1 MARWAFERIDPR
13 PVEGQRVQVHGKVT
27 LYDKR
32 AELSL
37 RADRIEPAG
46 DGALL
51 ARIEEARRRL
61 DADGL
66 FDAARK
72 RPPPLWPRGIGLI
85 AGREAA
91 APLDVIRNARARLP
105 SARFVLAETAVQGER
120 AVPEILRALAAL
132 DARADVD
139 VIVITRGGGSLEDLL
154 PFSDE
159 GLCRAIAACSTVVVS
174 AVGHERDVPLC
185 DLVADR
191 RASTPTD
198 AARLIVPDARQELEN
213 VERLRSSARRCAE
226 RVVVR
231 ARERLEALAA
241 RPALRSADYW
251 VVSRREALAR
261 LRGSARRRAA
271 ARARRARRARR
282 AARRAAARGRP
293 AGDARAR
300 LRDRDRRARA
310 RRARRGGA
318 RRRASGSTCGSRAAA
333 PARASRRSERM
344 DEVTPVEELSFEA
357 ARDELEQVVQRLE
370 DGSTSLE
377 EALALWERGEALYR
391 ACRSRLEAAEAR
403 IEKLAEALA
412 EPPAAPA
419 TAQDSGIGP
428 T

>member
-1 MARWAFERIDPR
+1 VSAPEAVAPVAPERRVYTVANVNRGLARRVDELPALWVQGDIGDLRYNPNRGFVFLVLRDPDEGASLPVTMSRWAFERLDPR
-13 PVEGQRVQVHGKVT
+13 PVEGQSVQVHGRVT

-72 RPPPLWPRGIGLI
+72 RRPPLWPQGIGLI
-85 AGREAA
+85 AGHDAA

-105 SARFVLAETAVQGER
+105 SARFVLAETAVQGDR

-132 DARADVD
+132 EARPDVD
-139 VIVITRGGGSLEDLL
+139 VIVISRGGGSLEDLL

-159 GLCRAIAACSTVVVS
+159 QLCRAIAACATVVVS

-185 DLVADR
+185 DLVADV

-226 RVVVR
+226 RVVAR

-251 VVSRREALAR
+251 VVSRREGLAR
-261 LRGSARRRAA
+261 LRGLLDGAPQRALA
-271 ARARRARRARR
+271 ARAERA
-282 AARRAAARGRP
+282 GQLV
-293 AGDARAR
+293 AR
-300 LRDRDRRARA
+300 LRAVAPQATLERGYAIVIDDDGHAVRAGASLAPGQHVDLRLA
-310 RRARRGGA
+310 RGGA
-318 RRRASGSTCGSRAAA
+318 G
-333 PARASRRSERM
+333 
-344 DEVTPVEELSFEA
+344 
-357 ARDELEQVVQRLE
+357 
-370 DGSTSLE
+370 
-377 EALALWERGEALYR
+377 
-391 ACRSRLEAAEAR
+391 AR
-403 IEKLAEALA
+403 IEEVRS
-412 EPPAAPA
+412 
-419 TAQDSGIGP
+419 DG
-428 T
+428 

>member
-1 MARWAFERIDPR
+1 LPNASSSEIPAAPVRRVYTVANVNRGLARRVDDLPALWVEGEIGDLRYNPKFGFTFLTLRDPDEGATLSVTMSRWAFERIDPR

-66 FDAARK
+66 FDPASK
-72 RPPPLWPRGIGLI
+72 RQPPLWPRGIGLI
-85 AGREAA
+85 AGHEAA
-91 APLDVIRNARARLP
+91 APLDVIRNARARLR
-105 SARFVLAETAVQGER
+105 SARFVLAETAVQGDR
-120 AVPEILRALAAL
+120 AVPEIMRALTAL
-132 DARADVD
+132 DARPDVD
-139 VIVITRGGGSLEDLL
+139 VIVIARGGGSLEDLL

-159 GLCRAIAACSTVVVS
+159 GLCRAIAGCSTVVVS

-251 VVSRREALAR
+251 VVSRREALGRLRAVLDGAPQRALAARSERAEQLVAR
-261 LRGSARRRAA
+261 LRAVAPQATLERGYAIVIDERGHAVRDAA
-271 ARARRARRARR
+271 AMT
-282 AARRAAARGRP
+282 
-293 AGDARAR
+293 AGEKVDLR
-300 LRDRDRRARA
+300 LA
-310 RRARRGGA
+310 RGGA
-318 RRRASGSTCGSRAAA
+318 G
-333 PARASRRSERM
+333 
-344 DEVTPVEELSFEA
+344 
-357 ARDELEQVVQRLE
+357 
-370 DGSTSLE
+370 
-377 EALALWERGEALYR
+377 
-391 ACRSRLEAAEAR
+391 AR
-403 IEKLAEALA
+403 IEEVR
-412 EPPAAPA
+412 
-419 TAQDSGIGP
+419 TDG
-428 T
+428 

>member
-1 MARWAFERIDPR
+1 MPNASSSEPTGAAPAEAPARRVYTVANVNRGLARRIDELPPLWVEGEIGDLRYNPNRGFVFLTLRDPGEGASLAVTMSRWAFERLDPR

-66 FDAARK
+66 FDAGRK
-72 RPPPLWPRGIGLI
+72 RPLPLWPRGIGLI
-85 AGREAA
+85 AGHDAA
-91 APLDVIRNARARLP
+91 APLDVIRNARARLR

-159 GLCRAIAACSTVVVS
+159 RLCRAIAACATVVVS

-213 VERLRSSARRCAE
+213 IERLRSSARRCAE
-226 RVVVR
+226 RAVVR
-231 ARERLEALAA
+231 APRAA
-241 RPALRSADYW
+241 RGARRPARAAQRDYW

-261 LRGSARRRAA
+261 LREHARRRAP

-282 AARRAAARGRP
+282 AARRAAARRRP
-293 AGDARAR
+293 AGHARAR
-300 LRDRDRRARA
+300 LCHRDRR
-310 RRARRGGA
+310 RRRTPCATPRRSRPGERVDLRLARGGA
-318 RRRASGSTCGSRAAA
+318 G
-333 PARASRRSERM
+333 
-344 DEVTPVEELSFEA
+344 
-357 ARDELEQVVQRLE
+357 
-370 DGSTSLE
+370 
-377 EALALWERGEALYR
+377 
-391 ACRSRLEAAEAR
+391 AR
-403 IEKLAEALA
+403 IEEVRA
-412 EPPAAPA
+412 
-419 TAQDSGIGP
+419 DG
-428 T
+428 

>member
-1 MARWAFERIDPR
+1 LPSASSSESARRVYSVANVNRGLARRIDELPALWVEGEIGDLRYNPKFGFTFLTLRDPDEGATLSVTMSRWAFERIDPR

-27 LYDKR
+27 VYDKR

-66 FDAARK
+66 FDAMRK
-72 RPPPLWPRGIGLI
+72 RQPPLWPRGIGLI
-85 AGREAA
+85 AGHEAA
-91 APLDVIRNARARLP
+91 APLDVIRNSRARLP

-120 AVPEILRALAAL
+120 AVPEILRALLAL

-139 VIVITRGGGSLEDLL
+139 VIVIARGGGSLEDLL

-231 ARERLEALAA
+231 ARERLEALAS

-251 VVSRREALAR
+251 VVSRREALGRLRGVLDGAPQRALAVRAERAEQLVAR
-261 LRGSARRRAA
+261 LRAVAPQATLERGYAIVIDERGLAVRDAA
-271 ARARRARRARR
+271 AI
-282 AARRAAARGRP
+282 AAGERV
-293 AGDARAR
+293 DLR
-300 LRDRDRRARA
+300 LA
-310 RRARRGGA
+310 RGGA
-318 RRRASGSTCGSRAAA
+318 G
-333 PARASRRSERM
+333 
-344 DEVTPVEELSFEA
+344 
-357 ARDELEQVVQRLE
+357 
-370 DGSTSLE
+370 
-377 EALALWERGEALYR
+377 
-391 ACRSRLEAAEAR
+391 AR
-403 IEKLAEALA
+403 IEEVRA
-412 EPPAAPA
+412 
-419 TAQDSGIGP
+419 DG
-428 T
+428 

>member
-1 MARWAFERIDPR
+1 LPNASSSDAAASEAPARRVYTVANVNRGLARRIDELQPLWVEGEIGDLRHNPNRGFVFLTLRDPGEGASLSVTMARWAFERLEPR

-66 FDAARK
+66 FDAGRK
-72 RPPPLWPRGIGLI
+72 RQPPLWPRGIGLI
-85 AGREAA
+85 AGHDAA

-120 AVPEILRALAAL
+120 AVPEILRALGAL
-132 DARADVD
+132 EARADID
-139 VIVITRGGGSLEDLL
+139 VIVISRGGGSLEDLL

-159 GLCRAIAACSTVVVS
+159 GLCRAIAACTTVVVT

-213 VERLRSSARRCAE
+213 IERLRSGARRCAE
-226 RVVVR
+226 RVIVR
-231 ARERLEALAA
+231 GRERLDALAS
-241 RPALRSADYW
+241 RPALRSASYW

-261 LRGSARRRAA
+261 LRAALSGAPQRAVA
-271 ARARRARRARR
+271 LRAERSEQLV
-282 AARRAAARGRP
+282 
-293 AGDARAR
+293 AR
-300 LRDRDRRARA
+300 LRAVAPQATLERGYAIVLDDAGAAVRD
-310 RRARRGGA
+310 
-318 RRRASGSTCGSRAAA
+318 AAA
-333 PARASRRSERM
+333 LAAGERVDVRLARGTA
-344 DEVTPVEELSFEA
+344 V
-357 ARDELEQVVQRLE
+357 
-370 DGSTSLE
+370 
-377 EALALWERGEALYR
+377 
-391 ACRSRLEAAEAR
+391 AR
-403 IEKLAEALA
+403 IEEV
-412 EPPAAPA
+412 
-419 TAQDSGIGP
+419 TANG
-428 T
+428 

>member
-1 MARWAFERIDPR
+1 MPNASSSERPEVPVASERRVYTVANVNRGLARRVDELPALWVEGEIGDLRYNPKFGFTFLTLRDPDEGATLSVTMARWAFERIDPR
-13 PVEGQRVQVHGKVT
+13 PIEGQRVQVHGKVT

-66 FDAARK
+66 FDPARK
-72 RPPPLWPRGIGLI
+72 RTPPLWPRGIGLI
-85 AGREAA
+85 AGHEAA
-91 APLDVIRNARARLP
+91 APLDVIRNARARLR
-105 SARFVLAETAVQGER
+105 SARFVLAETAVQGDR
-120 AVPEILRALAAL
+120 AVPEIMRALTAL

-139 VIVITRGGGSLEDLL
+139 VIVIARGGGSLEDLL

-159 GLCRAIAACSTVVVS
+159 GLCRAIAGCSTVVVS

-251 VVSRREALAR
+251 VVSRREALGRLRAVLDGAPQRALAARSQRAEQLVAR
-261 LRGSARRRAA
+261 LRAVAPQATLERGYAIVIDERGHAVRDAA
-271 ARARRARRARR
+271 A
-282 AARRAAARGRP
+282 
-293 AGDARAR
+293 DH
-300 LRDRDRRARA
+300 
-310 RRARRGGA
+310 GG
-318 RRRASGSTCGSRAAA
+318 
-333 PARASRRSERM
+333 
-344 DEVTPVEELSFEA
+344 
-357 ARDELEQVVQRLE
+357 
-370 DGSTSLE
+370 
-377 EALALWERGEALYR
+377 
-391 ACRSRLEAAEAR
+391 
-403 IEKLAEALA
+403 
-412 EPPAAPA
+412 
-419 TAQDSGIGP
+419 
-428 T
+428 

>member
-1 MARWAFERIDPR
+1 MSAVGAEAEPPVRRVYTVANVNRGIARRIDDLPALWVEGEIGDLRYNPNRGVVFLVLRDPGEGASLPVTMARWNFERLDPR

-66 FDAARK
+66 FEAGRK
-72 RPPPLWPRGIGLI
+72 RRPPLWPRGIGLI
-85 AGREAA
+85 GGHNAA
-91 APLDVIRNARARLP
+91 APLDVVRNARARLP

-132 DARADVD
+132 EARADID

-213 VERLRSSARRCAE
+213 IERLRSGARRCAE

-231 ARERLEALAA
+231 ARERLESLAA
-241 RPALRSADYW
+241 RPALRSPDYW
-251 VVSRREALAR
+251 VVSRRDALAR
-261 LRGSARRRAA
+261 LRGVLDGAPQRALAVRAERSEQLVARLRAVAPQATLERGYAIVIDDRGAAVRDAATLEAGEHVDLRLARGGAA
-271 ARARRARRARR
+271 ARIEEVRA
-282 AARRAAARGRP
+282 
-293 AGDARAR
+293 
-300 LRDRDRRARA
+300 
-310 RRARRGGA
+310 
-318 RRRASGSTCGSRAAA
+318 
-333 PARASRRSERM
+333 
-344 DEVTPVEELSFEA
+344 
-357 ARDELEQVVQRLE
+357 
-370 DGSTSLE
+370 DG
-377 EALALWERGEALYR
+377 
-391 ACRSRLEAAEAR
+391 
-403 IEKLAEALA
+403 
-412 EPPAAPA
+412 
-419 TAQDSGIGP
+419 
-428 T
+428 

>member
-1 MARWAFERIDPR
+1 VASERRVYTVANVNRGLARRVDELPALWVEGEIGDLRYNPKFGFTFLTLRDPDEGATLSVTMARWAFERIDPR
-13 PVEGQRVQVHGKVT
+13 PIEGQRVQVHGKVT

-66 FDAARK
+66 FDPSRK
-72 RPPPLWPRGIGLI
+72 RTPPLWPRGIGLI
-85 AGREAA
+85 AGHEAA
-91 APLDVIRNARARLP
+91 APLDVIRNARARLR
-105 SARFVLAETAVQGER
+105 SARFVLAETAVQGDR
-120 AVPEILRALAAL
+120 AVPEIMRALMAL

-139 VIVITRGGGSLEDLL
+139 VIVIARGGGSLEDLL

-251 VVSRREALAR
+251 VVSRREALGRLRGVLDGAPQRALATRAERADQLVAR
-261 LRGSARRRAA
+261 LRAVAPQATLERGYAIVIDERGQAVRDAA
-271 ARARRARRARR
+271 AIT
-282 AARRAAARGRP
+282 
-293 AGDARAR
+293 AGEMVDLR
-300 LRDRDRRARA
+300 LA
-310 RRARRGGA
+310 RGGA
-318 RRRASGSTCGSRAAA
+318 G
-333 PARASRRSERM
+333 
-344 DEVTPVEELSFEA
+344 
-357 ARDELEQVVQRLE
+357 
-370 DGSTSLE
+370 
-377 EALALWERGEALYR
+377 
-391 ACRSRLEAAEAR
+391 AR
-403 IEKLAEALA
+403 IEEVR
-412 EPPAAPA
+412 
-419 TAQDSGIGP
+419 TDG
-428 T
+428 

>member
-1 MARWAFERIDPR
+1 MPSASSSESARRVYSVANVNRGLARRIDELPALWVEGEIGDLRYNPKFGFTFLTLRDPDEGATLSVTMSRWAFERIEPR

-27 LYDKR
+27 VYDKR

-66 FDAARK
+66 FDAMRK
-72 RPPPLWPRGIGLI
+72 RQPPLWPRGIGLI
-85 AGREAA
+85 AGHEAA
-91 APLDVIRNARARLP
+91 APLDVIRNSRARLP

-120 AVPEILRALAAL
+120 AVPEILRALLAL

-139 VIVITRGGGSLEDLL
+139 VIVIARGGGSLEDLL

-231 ARERLEALAA
+231 ARERLEALAS

-251 VVSRREALAR
+251 VVSRREALGRLRGVLDGAPQRALAVRAERAEQLVAR
-261 LRGSARRRAA
+261 LRAVAPQATLERGYAIVIDERGLAVRDAA
-271 ARARRARRARR
+271 AI
-282 AARRAAARGRP
+282 AAGERV
-293 AGDARAR
+293 DLR
-300 LRDRDRRARA
+300 LA
-310 RRARRGGA
+310 RGGA
-318 RRRASGSTCGSRAAA
+318 G
-333 PARASRRSERM
+333 
-344 DEVTPVEELSFEA
+344 
-357 ARDELEQVVQRLE
+357 
-370 DGSTSLE
+370 
-377 EALALWERGEALYR
+377 
-391 ACRSRLEAAEAR
+391 AR
-403 IEKLAEALA
+403 IEEVRA
-412 EPPAAPA
+412 
-419 TAQDSGIGP
+419 DG
-428 T
+428 

>member
-1 MARWAFERIDPR
+1 LPNASSSEPAAVASERRVYTVANVNRGLARRVDELPALWVEGEIGDLRYNPKFGFTFLTLRDPDEGATLSVTMARWAFERIDPR
-13 PVEGQRVQVHGKVT
+13 AIEGQRVQVHGKVT

-66 FDAARK
+66 FDPSRK
-72 RPPPLWPRGIGLI
+72 RTPPLWPRGIGLI
-85 AGREAA
+85 AGHEAA
-91 APLDVIRNARARLP
+91 APLDVIRNARARLR
-105 SARFVLAETAVQGER
+105 SARFVLAETAVQGDR
-120 AVPEILRALAAL
+120 AVPEIMRALAAL

-139 VIVITRGGGSLEDLL
+139 VIVIARGGGSLEDLL

-159 GLCRAIAACSTVVVS
+159 GLCRAIAGCSTVVVS

-185 DLVADR
+185 DLVADQ

-251 VVSRREALAR
+251 VISRREALGRLRGVLDGAPQRALAARSERAEQLVAR
-261 LRGSARRRAA
+261 LRAVAPQATLERGYAIVIDERGHAVRDAA
-271 ARARRARRARR
+271 AI
-282 AARRAAARGRP
+282 AAGERVDLRLARGA
-293 AGDARAR
+293 AG
-300 LRDRDRRARA
+300 
-310 RRARRGGA
+310 
-318 RRRASGSTCGSRAAA
+318 
-333 PARASRRSERM
+333 
-344 DEVTPVEELSFEA
+344 
-357 ARDELEQVVQRLE
+357 
-370 DGSTSLE
+370 
-377 EALALWERGEALYR
+377 
-391 ACRSRLEAAEAR
+391 AR
-403 IEKLAEALA
+403 IEEVR
-412 EPPAAPA
+412 
-419 TAQDSGIGP
+419 TDG
-428 T
+428 

>member
-1 MARWAFERIDPR
+1 MPSASSSESARRVYSVANVNRGLARRVDDLPALWVEGEIGDLRYNPKFGFTFLTLRDPDEGATLSVTMSRWAFERIEPR

-27 LYDKR
+27 VYDKR

-66 FDAARK
+66 FDAMRK
-72 RPPPLWPRGIGLI
+72 RQPPLWPRGIGLI
-85 AGREAA
+85 AGHEAA
-91 APLDVIRNARARLP
+91 APLDVIRNSRARLP

-120 AVPEILRALAAL
+120 AVPEILRALLAL

-139 VIVITRGGGSLEDLL
+139 VIVIARGGGSLEDLL

-231 ARERLEALAA
+231 ARERLEALAS

-251 VVSRREALAR
+251 VVSRREALGRLRGVLDGAPQRALAVRAERAEQLVAR
-261 LRGSARRRAA
+261 LRAVAPQATLERGYAIVIDERGLAVRDAA
-271 ARARRARRARR
+271 AI
-282 AARRAAARGRP
+282 AAGERV
-293 AGDARAR
+293 DLR
-300 LRDRDRRARA
+300 LA
-310 RRARRGGA
+310 RGGA
-318 RRRASGSTCGSRAAA
+318 G
-333 PARASRRSERM
+333 
-344 DEVTPVEELSFEA
+344 
-357 ARDELEQVVQRLE
+357 
-370 DGSTSLE
+370 
-377 EALALWERGEALYR
+377 
-391 ACRSRLEAAEAR
+391 AR
-403 IEKLAEALA
+403 IEEVRA
-412 EPPAAPA
+412 
-419 TAQDSGIGP
+419 DG
-428 T
+428 

>member
-1 MARWAFERIDPR
+1 M
-13 PVEGQRVQVHGKVT
+13 
-27 LYDKR
+27 
-32 AELSL
+32 
-37 RADRIEPAG
+37 
-46 DGALL
+46 
-51 ARIEEARRRL
+51 
-61 DADGL
+61 
-66 FDAARK
+66 
-72 RPPPLWPRGIGLI
+72 
-85 AGREAA
+85 
-91 APLDVIRNARARLP
+91 
-105 SARFVLAETAVQGER
+105 LAETAVQGER

-261 LRGSARRRAA
+261 LRGVLDGAPQRALGRARQRSEQLVARLRAVAPQATLERGYAIVIDDARRGRARRR
-271 ARARRARRARR
+271 
-282 AARRAAARGRP
+282 
-293 AGDARAR
+293 
-300 LRDRDRRARA
+300 
-310 RRARRGGA
+310 GA
-318 RRRASGSTCGSRAAA
+318 RSRASRSTCGSRAAP

-344 DEVTPVEELSFEA
+344 DEPTPVEQLSFEA

-412 EPPAAPA
+412 EPPGGAAA
-419 TAQDSGIGP
+419 AQDSGIGP

>member
-1 MARWAFERIDPR
+1 MLNASSSEAPPAPARRVYTVANVNRGLARRIDELPALWVEGEIGDLRYNPNRAVVFLTLRDPDEGATLSVTMARWAFERLDPR

-27 LYDKR
+27 LYDRR

-72 RPPPLWPRGIGLI
+72 RRLPLWPRGIGLI
-85 AGREAA
+85 AGHGAA
-91 APLDVIRNARARLP
+91 APLDVIRNARARLA
-105 SARFVLAETAVQGER
+105 SARFVLAETAVQGDR

-159 GLCRAIAACSTVVVS
+159 RLCRAIAACGTVVVS

-185 DLVADR
+185 DLVADC

-213 VERLRSSARRCAE
+213 LERLRSGARRCAE
-226 RVVVR
+226 RAVIR
-231 ARERLEALAA
+231 ARERLEALAS
-241 RPALRSADYW
+241 RPALRSPAYW

-261 LRGSARRRAA
+261 LRGVLDTAPQRALATRRERSEQLV
-271 ARARRARRARR
+271 
-282 AARRAAARGRP
+282 
-293 AGDARAR
+293 AR
-300 LRDRDRRARA
+300 LRAVAPQATLERGYAIVIDGRGAAVRDAAALAAGDHVDLRLA
-310 RRARRGGA
+310 RGGA
-318 RRRASGSTCGSRAAA
+318 G
-333 PARASRRSERM
+333 
-344 DEVTPVEELSFEA
+344 
-357 ARDELEQVVQRLE
+357 
-370 DGSTSLE
+370 
-377 EALALWERGEALYR
+377 
-391 ACRSRLEAAEAR
+391 AR
-403 IEKLAEALA
+403 IEEVRAH
-412 EPPAAPA
+412 
-419 TAQDSGIGP
+419 G
-428 T
+428 

>member
-1 MARWAFERIDPR
+1 LPNASSSEAAAPEAAPARRVYTVANVNRGLARRIDELPPLWVEGEIGDLRYNPTRGFVFLTLRDPGEGATLSVTMARWAFERLDPR

-72 RPPPLWPRGIGLI
+72 RPLPLWPRGIGLI
-85 AGREAA
+85 AGHEAA

-105 SARFVLAETAVQGER
+105 SARFVLAETLVQGDR
-120 AVPEILRALAAL
+120 AVAEIMDVLVAL
-132 DARADVD
+132 DARADID

-213 VERLRSSARRCAE
+213 IERLRSSARRCAE

-231 ARERLEALAA
+231 ARERLEALAS
-241 RPALRSADYW
+241 RPALRSANYW
-251 VVSRREALAR
+251 VVSRREALGRLRGALDGAPEPVVALRAERSEQLVAR
-261 LRGSARRRAA
+261 LRAVAPQATLERGYAIVIDERGAA
-271 ARARRARRARR
+271 VRDG
-282 AARRAAARGRP
+282 AALV
-293 AGDARAR
+293 AGEHVDLR
-300 LRDRDRRARA
+300 LA
-310 RRARRGGA
+310 RGGA
-318 RRRASGSTCGSRAAA
+318 G
-333 PARASRRSERM
+333 
-344 DEVTPVEELSFEA
+344 
-357 ARDELEQVVQRLE
+357 
-370 DGSTSLE
+370 
-377 EALALWERGEALYR
+377 
-391 ACRSRLEAAEAR
+391 AR
-403 IEKLAEALA
+403 IEEVRA
-412 EPPAAPA
+412 
-419 TAQDSGIGP
+419 DG
-428 T
+428 

>member
-1 MARWAFERIDPR
+1 MPSASSSEIPAASERRVYTVANVNRGLARRVDELPPLWVEGEIGDLRYNPKFGFTFLTLRDPDEGATLAVTMARWAFERIDPA

-66 FDAARK
+66 FDPARK
-72 RPPPLWPRGIGLI
+72 RSPPLWPRGIGLI

-91 APLDVIRNARARLP
+91 APLDVIRNARARLA
-105 SARFVLAETAVQGER
+105 SARFVLAETSVQGER
-120 AVPEILRALAAL
+120 AVPEIVRALAAL
-132 DARADVD
+132 DARPDVE
-139 VIVITRGGGSLEDLL
+139 VIVIARGGGSLEDLL

-159 GLCRAIAACSTVVVS
+159 QLCRAIAACSTVVVS

-226 RVVVR
+226 RAVVR
-231 ARERLEALAA
+231 SRERLEALAA
-241 RPALRSADYW
+241 RPALRSPHYW
-251 VVSRREALAR
+251 VVSRREGLDRLRAVLDGAPARVLAARAERSEQLVAR
-261 LRGSARRRAA
+261 LRAVAPQATLERGYAIVIDEHGRAVREAAAITPGERVDLRLARGRAA
-271 ARARRARRARR
+271 ARIEEVRA
-282 AARRAAARGRP
+282 
-293 AGDARAR
+293 
-300 LRDRDRRARA
+300 
-310 RRARRGGA
+310 
-318 RRRASGSTCGSRAAA
+318 
-333 PARASRRSERM
+333 
-344 DEVTPVEELSFEA
+344 
-357 ARDELEQVVQRLE
+357 
-370 DGSTSLE
+370 DG
-377 EALALWERGEALYR
+377 
-391 ACRSRLEAAEAR
+391 
-403 IEKLAEALA
+403 
-412 EPPAAPA
+412 
-419 TAQDSGIGP
+419 
-428 T
+428 

>member
-1 MARWAFERIDPR
+1 LPSASSSESARRVYSVANVNRGLARRIDELPALWVEGEIGDLRYNPKFGFTFLTLRDPDEGATLSVTMSRWAFERIDPR

-66 FDAARK
+66 FDAMRK
-72 RPPPLWPRGIGLI
+72 RQPPLWPRGIGLI
-85 AGREAA
+85 AGHEAA
-91 APLDVIRNARARLP
+91 APLDVIRNSRARLP

-120 AVPEILRALAAL
+120 AVPEILRALLAL

-139 VIVITRGGGSLEDLL
+139 VIVIARGGGSLEDLL

-231 ARERLEALAA
+231 AR
-241 RPALRSADYW
+241 
-251 VVSRREALAR
+251 
-261 LRGSARRRAA
+261 
-271 ARARRARRARR
+271 
-282 AARRAAARGRP
+282 ARGV
-293 AGDARAR
+293 A
-300 LRDRDRRARA
+300 
-310 RRARRGGA
+310 
-318 RRRASGSTCGSRAAA
+318 
-333 PARASRRSERM
+333 
-344 DEVTPVEELSFEA
+344 VWV
-357 ARDELEQVVQRLE
+357 
-370 DGSTSLE
+370 
-377 EALALWERGEALYR
+377 
-391 ACRSRLEAAEAR
+391 
-403 IEKLAEALA
+403 
-412 EPPAAPA
+412 
-419 TAQDSGIGP
+419 
-428 T
+428 

>member
-1 MARWAFERIDPR
+1 M
-13 PVEGQRVQVHGKVT
+13 Q
-27 LYDKR
+27 
-32 AELSL
+32 
-37 RADRIEPAG
+37 G
-46 DGALL
+46 D
-51 ARIEEARRRL
+51 
-61 DADGL
+61 
-66 FDAARK
+66 
-72 RPPPLWPRGIGLI
+72 
-85 AGREAA
+85 
-91 APLDVIRNARARLP
+91 
-105 SARFVLAETAVQGER
+105 R
-120 AVPEILRALAAL
+120 AVPEILRALTAL

-241 RPALRSADYW
+241 RPALRSPDYW

-261 LRGSARRRAA
+261 LRSALDGAPQRALAVRAA
-271 ARARRARRARR
+271 AQR
-282 AARRAAARGRP
+282 AARRAPARGRP

-300 LRDRDRRARA
+300 LCDRHRRRRRGRARRRGARRRRAGRPAARA
-310 RRARRGGA
+310 RRRRRAHRGGQSGWMSPRRSSSSRSRLRATSWSRSCSGSRTA
-318 RRRASGSTCGSRAAA
+318 RRRSRRRSRCGSAARRSTARAAGASRPPRRASRSSRRRSPSRRA
-333 PARASRRSERM
+333 PAR
-344 DEVTPVEELSFEA
+344 P
-357 ARDELEQVVQRLE
+357 
-370 DGSTSLE
+370 
-377 EALALWERGEALYR
+377 
-391 ACRSRLEAAEAR
+391 
-403 IEKLAEALA
+403 
-412 EPPAAPA
+412 
-419 TAQDSGIGP
+419 AQDSGIGP

>member
-1 MARWAFERIDPR
+1 M
-13 PVEGQRVQVHGKVT
+13 QVHGKVT

-37 RADRIEPAG
+37 RADVIEPAG

-66 FDAARK
+66 FEAGRK
-72 RPPPLWPRGIGLI
+72 RPLPLWPRGIGLI
-85 AGREAA
+85 GGHDAA

-105 SARFVLAETAVQGER
+105 SARFVQAETAVQGER
-120 AVPEILRALAAL
+120 AVPELLRALAAL
-132 DARADVD
+132 DARSDVD

-213 VERLRSSARRCAE
+213 IERLRSSARRCAE
-226 RVVVR
+226 RAVVR

-251 VVSRREALAR
+251 VVSRREALGRLRAALDGAPQRAVATRAERAGQLVAR
-261 LRGSARRRAA
+261 LRAVGPQATLERGYAIVIDDGGHAVRDSAALQ
-271 ARARRARRARR
+271 
-282 AARRAAARGRP
+282 
-293 AGDARAR
+293 AGERVELR
-300 LRDRDRRARA
+300 LA
-310 RRARRGGA
+310 RGGA
-318 RRRASGSTCGSRAAA
+318 GALIEEVRA
-333 PARASRRSERM
+333 
-344 DEVTPVEELSFEA
+344 
-357 ARDELEQVVQRLE
+357 
-370 DGSTSLE
+370 DG
-377 EALALWERGEALYR
+377 
-391 ACRSRLEAAEAR
+391 
-403 IEKLAEALA
+403 
-412 EPPAAPA
+412 
-419 TAQDSGIGP
+419 
-428 T
+428 

>member
-1 MARWAFERIDPR
+1 LPSASSSETLRRVYSVANVNRGLARRIDELPALWVEGEIGDLRYNPKFGFTFLTLRDPDEGATLSVTMSRWAFERIDPR

-27 LYDKR
+27 VYDKR

-66 FDAARK
+66 FDAMRK
-72 RPPPLWPRGIGLI
+72 RQPPLWPRGIGLI
-85 AGREAA
+85 AGHEAA
-91 APLDVIRNARARLP
+91 APLDVIRNSRARLP

-120 AVPEILRALAAL
+120 AVPEILRALLAL

-139 VIVITRGGGSLEDLL
+139 VIVIARGGGSLEDLL

-231 ARERLEALAA
+231 ARERLEALAS

-251 VVSRREALAR
+251 VVSRREALGRLRGVLDGAPQRTLAVRAERAEQLVAR
-261 LRGSARRRAA
+261 LRAVAPQATLERGYAIVIDERGLAVRDAA
-271 ARARRARRARR
+271 AI
-282 AARRAAARGRP
+282 AAGERV
-293 AGDARAR
+293 DLR
-300 LRDRDRRARA
+300 LA
-310 RRARRGGA
+310 RGGA
-318 RRRASGSTCGSRAAA
+318 G
-333 PARASRRSERM
+333 
-344 DEVTPVEELSFEA
+344 
-357 ARDELEQVVQRLE
+357 
-370 DGSTSLE
+370 
-377 EALALWERGEALYR
+377 
-391 ACRSRLEAAEAR
+391 AR
-403 IEKLAEALA
+403 IEEVRA
-412 EPPAAPA
+412 
-419 TAQDSGIGP
+419 DG
-428 T
+428 

>member
-1 MARWAFERIDPR
+1 MPSASSSETPRRVYSVANVNRGLARRIDELPALWVEGEIGDLRYNPKFGFTFLTLRDPDEGATLSVTMSRWAFERIEPR

-27 LYDKR
+27 VYDKR

-66 FDAARK
+66 FDAMRK
-72 RPPPLWPRGIGLI
+72 RQPPLWPRGIGLI
-85 AGREAA
+85 AGHEAA
-91 APLDVIRNARARLP
+91 APLDVIRNSRARLP

-120 AVPEILRALAAL
+120 AVPEILRALLAL

-139 VIVITRGGGSLEDLL
+139 VIVIARGGGSLEDLL

-231 ARERLEALAA
+231 ARERLEALAS

-251 VVSRREALAR
+251 VVSRREALGRLRAVLDGAPQRALAVRAERAEQLVAR
-261 LRGSARRRAA
+261 LRAVAPQATLERGYAIVIDERGLAVRDAA
-271 ARARRARRARR
+271 AI
-282 AARRAAARGRP
+282 AAGERV
-293 AGDARAR
+293 DLR
-300 LRDRDRRARA
+300 LA
-310 RRARRGGA
+310 RGGA
-318 RRRASGSTCGSRAAA
+318 G
-333 PARASRRSERM
+333 
-344 DEVTPVEELSFEA
+344 
-357 ARDELEQVVQRLE
+357 
-370 DGSTSLE
+370 
-377 EALALWERGEALYR
+377 
-391 ACRSRLEAAEAR
+391 AR
-403 IEKLAEALA
+403 IEEVRA
-412 EPPAAPA
+412 
-419 TAQDSGIGP
+419 DG
-428 T
+428 

>member
-1 MARWAFERIDPR
+1 VYSVANVNRGLARRIDELPALWVEGEIGDLRYHPNRGVTFLTLRDPDEGATLSVTMARWAFERIDPR

-66 FDAARK
+66 FEAGRK
-72 RPPPLWPRGIGLI
+72 SAPPLWPQGIGLI
-85 AGREAA
+85 AGRDAA

-132 DARADVD
+132 EARADVD

-159 GLCRAIAACSTVVVS
+159 QLCRAIAACATVVVS

-213 VERLRSSARRCAE
+213 VERLRSAARRCGE

-241 RPALRSADYW
+241 RPALRSPDYW
-251 VVSRREALAR
+251 VVSRRESLAR
-261 LRGSARRRAA
+261 LRSALDGAPRRALDV
-271 ARARRARRARR
+271 RAQ
-282 AARRAAARGRP
+282 RGEQLV
-293 AGDARAR
+293 AR
-300 LRDRDRRARA
+300 LRAVAPQATLERGYAIVIDD
-310 RRARRGGA
+310 GGA
-318 RRRASGSTCGSRAAA
+318 AVRDATALA
-333 PARASRRSERM
+333 PG
-344 DEVTPVEELSFEA
+344 
-357 ARDELEQVVQRLE
+357 EQVDLRL
-370 DGSTSLE
+370 G
-377 EALALWERGEALYR
+377 RG
-391 ACRSRLEAAEAR
+391 AATAR
-403 IEKLAEALA
+403 IEEVRA
-412 EPPAAPA
+412 
-419 TAQDSGIGP
+419 DG
-428 T
+428 

>member
-1 MARWAFERIDPR
+1 LPSASSSESARRVYSVANVNRGLARRIDELPALWVEGEIGDLRYNPKFGFTFLTLRDPDEGATLSVTMSRWAFERIEPR

-27 LYDKR
+27 VYDKR

-66 FDAARK
+66 FDAMRK
-72 RPPPLWPRGIGLI
+72 RQPPLWPRGIGLI
-85 AGREAA
+85 AGHEAA
-91 APLDVIRNARARLP
+91 APLDVIRNSRARLP

-120 AVPEILRALAAL
+120 AVPEILRALLAL

-139 VIVITRGGGSLEDLL
+139 VIVIARGGGSLEDLL

-231 ARERLEALAA
+231 ARERLEALAS

-251 VVSRREALAR
+251 VVSRREALGRLRGVLDGAPQRALAVRAERAEQLVAR
-261 LRGSARRRAA
+261 LRAVAPQATLERGYAIVIDERGLAVRDAA
-271 ARARRARRARR
+271 AI
-282 AARRAAARGRP
+282 AAGERV
-293 AGDARAR
+293 DLR
-300 LRDRDRRARA
+300 LA
-310 RRARRGGA
+310 RGGA
-318 RRRASGSTCGSRAAA
+318 G
-333 PARASRRSERM
+333 
-344 DEVTPVEELSFEA
+344 
-357 ARDELEQVVQRLE
+357 
-370 DGSTSLE
+370 
-377 EALALWERGEALYR
+377 
-391 ACRSRLEAAEAR
+391 AR
-403 IEKLAEALA
+403 IEEVRA
-412 EPPAAPA
+412 
-419 TAQDSGIGP
+419 DG
-428 T
+428 